1 MALDKEIKDL
11 AAIKLVL
18 EDTVRV
24 LGVKINN
31 FELSEVYIN
40 SGKIL
45 YILFYTYFFARDI
58 MISTQTSIVVQL
70 LYRAD
75 KLSYSFYT

>member
-31 FELSEVYIN
+31 FELSEVSIN

-45 YILFYTYFFARDI
+45 YILFYIYFLQDI
-58 MISTQTSIVVQL
+58 L
-70 LYRAD
+70 
-75 KLSYSFYT
+75 

>member
-45 YILFYTYFFARDI
+45 YILFYIYFLQEILCTAH
-58 MISTQTSIVVQL
+58 
-70 LYRAD
+70 
-75 KLSYSFYT
+75 KLR

>member
-45 YILFYTYFFARDI
+45 YIFFLYIYFLQE
-58 MISTQTSIVVQL
+58 ML
-70 LYRAD
+70 
-75 KLSYSFYT
+75 